1 MLKTMYRDAP
11 RSAVARAMVEVHAL
25 CGADEELELD
35 TFMDAFEKAKEIM
48 LEDREMRS
56 KGITPRRISVDR
68 NSVGPSQPLLSA
80 KANEDAPGVL
90 SDVRTGLIKLKRE
103 VVQAKP
109 TVETTVGSTKPK
121 GVLRVSAT
129 KAEEKINRF

>member
-1 MLKTMYRDAP
+1 MATIRY
-11 RSAVARAMVEVHAL
+11 AL
-25 CGADEELELD
+25 LVSGFLCDSVLGQ
-35 TFMDAFEKAKEIM
+35 TPSPN
-48 LEDREMRS
+48 REMRS
-56 KGITPRRISVDR
+56 KGITPRRNSVDR